1 MEAHPTLGCIQD
13 QNSWGW
19 VLQITT
25 RSCVNFSVLTAL
37 FLHSFGGNRTRLLGL
52 DPVCPRLPATPGS
65 SLWSSEEG
73 TDCSPH
79 FTVQSNTGTEDVGG
93 ERVPPPPSPVT
104 QGSADNGG
112 SVCEQE
118 FVLEPWQGSPVL

>member
-65 SLWSSEEG
+65 SPWSSEEG

-93 ERVPPPPSPVT
+93 E
-104 QGSADNGG
+104 
-112 SVCEQE
+112 
-118 FVLEPWQGSPVL
+118 